1 MQPVSFPFSKR
12 NERLRL
18 DYSSTF
24 FGSEDFALDENSMDV
39 LVIGIRVLILNAVV

>member
-1 MQPVSFPFSKR
+1 MQPVSFLFSKR
-12 NERLRL
+12 SETLRL
-18 DYSSTF
+18 DYLSTF